1 MRVLFPSPWCGREG
15 NRYGLT
21 PLWRV
26 ESCRI
31 GAENESSSFQ
41 AQQAGGVIQTFT
53 ASGALR
59 AAPQRPAGE
68 SGQWQKTLILP

>member
-1 MRVLFPSPWCGREG
+1 VAR
-15 NRYGLT
+15 
-21 PLWRV
+21 

-41 AQQAGGVIQTFT
+41 AQQDGGVIQTF
-53 ASGALR
+53 
-59 AAPQRPAGE
+59 AACAARPAAQRRPDGQ

>member
-1 MRVLFPSPWCGREG
+1 
-15 NRYGLT
+15 
-21 PLWRV
+21 V

-41 AQQAGGVIQTFT
+41 AQQGGGVIQTFA
-53 ASGALR
+53 ASGALP

-68 SGQWQKTLILP
+68 PGQWQKTLILP